1 MLNYNFIRERGN
13 THTFTKKNRSPLNPK
28 RYKMDILIY
37 IVFATGAIVGIVQG
51 AFKQIASI
59 IGVIAG
65 IVLAILLYDK
75 YGEQLAVSLGTEVQY
90 GQIIA
95 FILIVI
101 IVPLALGWLATLLT
115 KLFSAIKLGWINRLV
130 GMAIGALSY
139 GLIMSVA
146 FNIMDLVVSSGG
158 TKLEKLETRSELY
171 YHVKHASHPILPEII
186 IVTDNTETKS
196 GYKPH
201 KGLADKLPKDFP
213 FK

>member
-1 MLNYNFIRERGN
+1 
-13 THTFTKKNRSPLNPK
+13 
-28 RYKMDILIY
+28 MDILIY
-37 IVFATGAIVGIVQG
+37 IVFAVGAIVGLVQG
-51 AFKQIASI
+51 AFKQIANI
-59 IGVIAG
+59 IGIIAG
-65 IVLAILLYDK
+65 VVLAILLYDK

-90 GQIIA
+90 GQIIV
-95 FILIVI
+95 FILIAV

-130 GMAIGALSY
+130 GMTIGALSY

-158 TKLEKLETRSELY
+158 TKLEKLEARSELY
-171 YHVKHASHPILPEII
+171 YHVKHASHPILPEIL
-186 IVTDNTETKS
+186 IVTDNTETDN
-196 GYKPH
+196 GYKLH